1 MKSLYNYLL
10 IFIFICSLEGCV
22 DETAGRVVSGN
33 GSEVEV
39 SLHVSV
45 PLDNRPV
52 TRQAQVYSS
61 ANVQENMIRKIDI
74 LAFRVNPDDSE
85 YFDYYSEGKLISG
98 EGTTKQTFRAAM
110 RIKDYKQRFVV
121 IVNAH
126 DEVMKLIGSV
136 EWGKAPKE
144 EMLKMLEFVNK
155 ASDHKWD
162 ASSSPSFTPFPM
174 WGEMSAAQLI
184 SSSTTSVDGIHL
196 LRMVAKIDITVA
208 ENDAVSGQK
217 TREHFR
223 LTEVYLYNVKDNG
236 CVVPDRNTLIFPT
249 PDNLMVDKP
258 TIPSSLINWAGP
270 LKYITD
276 DETSLTGQIYTL
288 EAKATDLSKNR
299 QGATGLVI
307 GGYYSKDGITWDNN
321 PSYYR
326 LDMMTTDKSATRDIL
341 RNYNYQ
347 VRIVQVNGP
356 GKPTPETAWLSSV
369 PMELMVAQW
378 NIQSVPGDIDKR
390 QLNTSAARVSITG
403 MSSSRIYFWTDQPSV
418 KVEDKGYVGT
428 SGNIPFNVN
437 EFFDDLAGGFN
448 TSMFHFNPQTG
459 EGFMDIATL
468 SLNEVDNDVRRIYLN
483 AGGLRREI
491 IVNSQIRYKPQ
502 PFNIFP
508 WVGTF
513 HRSNEV
519 GERIIYSDHIGEWYA
534 EVDDPK
540 KQGNFVVLS
549 KVPSENKNIGTDSP
563 GNAEDYP
570 VLNGEKSVRGKGRI
584 YFRVGMTSKYTPT
597 KNAPVRYA
605 TITVKY
611 NGGVAKIY
619 VRQGEDADFLMRN
632 GDAPREL
639 CDITAIH
646 RNLARKFSPY
656 NLTDAQARPG
666 RVGEYWD
673 TKYTFTKYPTQSGYF
688 FQCHKTYAW
697 NPDGLRPVNWDLT
710 LTEDFW
716 DKIGTRN
723 ETCPPGYHRPADG
736 SNSTYVTLPKAK
748 ESEIRQSLYLNPRDA
763 NTLVPPGLNTGSS
776 LWGYEDAANSTWGY
790 YADGFFDRRTPRK
803 SINGEEATMVG
814 SGAELAYIGR
824 IFFNPYT
831 NASLFFPASGYR
843 EDRIGF
849 ENSNVG
855 SVTFSGIRAYFWT
868 TTKFNLKSGIYQ
880 TGSPSRSLIHDI
892 SLRSG
897 MPVRC
902 MKD

>member
-10 IFIFICSLEGCV
+10 IFIFTFLLEGCV
-22 DETAGRVVSGN
+22 DETAGTVVSGN

-45 PLDNRPV
+45 PVDNRPV

-61 ANVQENMIRKIDI
+61 ANVQENLIRKIDV

-136 EWGKAPKE
+136 EWRKAPKD

-174 WGEMSAAQLI
+174 WGEMSAAELI

-249 PDNLMVDKP
+249 PDNLIVDKP

-276 DETSLTGQIYTL
+276 DETSLMGQIYTL

-307 GGYYSKDGITWDNN
+307 GGYYSKDGITWNN
-321 PSYYR
+321 TPSYYR
-326 LDMMTTDKSATRDIL
+326 LDIMTTDKSATRDIL

-356 GKPTPETAWLSSV
+356 GKLTPETAWLSSV

-378 NIQSVPGDIDKR
+378 NIQSVSGDMGKR
-390 QLNTSAARVSITG
+390 QLNTSASRVSIIG

-468 SLNEVDNDVRRIYLN
+468 SVNEVDNDVRRIYLN

-491 IVNSQIRYKPQ
+491 IINSQIRYKPQ

-508 WVGTF
+508 WIGTF
-513 HRSNEV
+513 HRSHEV
-519 GERIIYSDHIGEWYA
+519 GERIIYSDHVGEWSA
-534 EVDDPK
+534 EVDEPTK
-540 KQGNFVVLS
+540 KGSFVTLS
-549 KVPSENKNIGTDSP
+549 KVPSDNKNIGTDSP
-563 GNAEDYP
+563 GNPEDYP
-570 VLNGEKSVRGKGRI
+570 VYNGKPEVFGKGRI
-584 YFRVGMTSKYTPT
+584 YFRVGMKSKYTPT
-597 KNAPVRYA
+597 LNTPARYA

-632 GDAPREL
+632 GDKPMGTS
-639 CDITAIH
+639 DITVMN
-646 RNLARKFSPY
+646 RTLSRKFSPY
-656 NLTDAQARPG
+656 NLTDAKGRPG
-666 RVGEYWD
+666 RVGD
-673 TKYTFTKYPTQSGYF
+673 VLGSKYSFTDYPTQSGYY
-688 FQCHKTYAW
+688 FQWGKTYAW
-697 NPDGLRPVNWDLT
+697 YPDGLHPIDWEG
-710 LTEDFW
+710 EDVLNLW
-716 DKIGTRN
+716 ESNKDAY
-723 ETCPPGYHRPADG
+723 ESCPPGYHRPSDG
-736 SNSTYVTLPKAK
+736 STASFVTLPRARD
-748 ESEIRQSLYLNPRDA
+748 SEIRQSLYLNPRDA
-763 NTLVPPGLNTGSS
+763 NNSPPNNDNSI
-776 LWGYEDAANSTWGY
+776 WGKEDSDNSIWGY
-790 YADGFFDRRTPRK
+790 YADGFFDRRTPRE
-803 SINGEEATMVG
+803 SLNGEKATMVG

-824 IFFNPYT
+824 LFYNPYT
-831 NASLFFPASGYR
+831 SASVFFPASGVR
-843 EDRIGF
+843 D
-849 ENSNVG
+849 NNNVVYG
-855 SVTFSGIRAYFWT
+855 TKNGLIVYSGIRAYFWT
-868 TTKFNLKSGIYQ
+868 STKFNQGNGLYQ
-880 TGSPSRSLIHDI
+880 SAAPHRSIIVETGN
-892 SLRSG
+892 LRAF
-897 MPVRC
+897 PIRC
-902 MKD
+902 MKDQ